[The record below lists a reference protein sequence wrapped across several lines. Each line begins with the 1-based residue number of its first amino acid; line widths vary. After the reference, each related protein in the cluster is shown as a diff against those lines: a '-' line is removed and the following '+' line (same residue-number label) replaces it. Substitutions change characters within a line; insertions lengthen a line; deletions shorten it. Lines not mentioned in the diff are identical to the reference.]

1 MIKNHITWR
10 GRRWLALPALMLGA
24 SVLAGPIA
32 FSQGISP
39 AGVRGQT
46 PSVLAP
52 TQSDLH
58 DAGVAVPGWPVPASE
73 APATGQTAPGST
85 AAAAQGRV
93 NPSGVVGAP
102 PATNAAPTTSDLIEA
117 GVVHVR

>member
-1 MIKNHITWR
+1 MIKNHVSCFA
-10 GRRWLALPALMLGA
+10 RRRLALPALMLGA
-24 SVLAGPIA
+24 SVLAGPAA

-39 AGVRGQT
+39 TGVRGQT
-46 PSVLAP
+46 PSALAP

-58 DAGVAVPGWPVPASE
+58 DAGVVVPGWPVPASE
-73 APATGQTAPGST
+73 APERKTAPDST
-85 AAAAQGRV
+85 AAVPQGPV
-93 NPSGVVGAP
+93 DPSGVVGMA

>member
-1 MIKNHITWR
+1 MIKNHVSCFA
-10 GRRWLALPALMLGA
+10 RRWLALPALMLGA
-24 SVLAGPIA
+24 SVLAGPAA

-39 AGVRGQT
+39 TGVRGQT
-46 PSVLAP
+46 LPALAP

-58 DAGVAVPGWPVPASE
+58 DAGVVVPGWPVPASE
-73 APATGQTAPGST
+73 APERDQTAPDST
-85 AAAAQGRV
+85 AAAPQGPV
-93 NPSGVVGAP
+93 DPSGVVGTA

>member
-1 MIKNHITWR
+1 MIKNHVSCFA
-10 GRRWLALPALMLGA
+10 RRRLALPALMLGA
-24 SVLAGPIA
+24 SVLAGPAA
-32 FSQGISP
+32 FSQGTSP

-46 PSVLAP
+46 LSTLAP

-58 DAGVAVPGWPVPASE
+58 DAGVVVPGWPVPASE
-73 APATGQTAPGST
+73 APKRDQTAPDST
-85 AAAAQGRV
+85 AAAPQGPV
-93 NPSGVVGAP
+93 DPSGVVGTA